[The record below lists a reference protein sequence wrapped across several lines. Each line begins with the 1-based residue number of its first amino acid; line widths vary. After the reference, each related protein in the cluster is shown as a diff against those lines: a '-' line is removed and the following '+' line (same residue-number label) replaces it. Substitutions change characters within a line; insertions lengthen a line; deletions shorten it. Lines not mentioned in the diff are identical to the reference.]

1 MDPIANHYP
10 FQSPY
15 VFAGNSPIAL
25 IDILGLGPGDPKTH
39 KVAKGDNLTQ
49 ISKKYGVSVSDLAKM
64 NKLSNPN
71 KLKIGQ
77 VLKVNPE
84 ASFSEDIWKTGYT
97 NPDKEDGVER
107 EEDNI
112 SDVGTGFVTG
122 LQHENSIIIGGD
134 ALKSVQEWKEV
145 KKLAAE
151 AVQEITADGK
161 WSPGDFAIRSFNAGS
176 LPSNIKKGLWEGLVS
191 YLKGEDPWKN
201 NSQNSPIHV
210 IGSFAL
216 SVRVNANGTTAT
228 VCVYDRKS
236 FKSLS
241 DNRTDAS
248 SNRTRK
254 EVMITPAMT
263 NTYQRY
269 LWNIDLK

>member
-1 MDPIANHYP
+1 MNGVVEKIGAE
-10 FQSPY
+10 SR
-15 VFAGNSPIAL
+15 G
-25 IDILGLGPGDPKTH
+25 GDSARNK
-39 KVAKGDNLTQ
+39 
-49 ISKKYGVSVSDLAKM
+49 ISKKYGVSINDLAKM

-84 ASFSEDIWKTGYT
+84 ASFSENPWKRIGYT
-97 NPDKEDGVER
+97 NSDKDDGIET
-107 EEDNI
+107 EEDDI
-112 SDVGTGFVTG
+112 SDVGSGFVTG
-122 LQHENSIIIGGD
+122 LQHENTIIIGGD
-134 ALKSVQEWKEV
+134 ALKSVQQWKEV

-161 WSPGDFAIRSFNAGS
+161 WSAGDVAIRSFKAGS
-176 LPSNIKKGLWEGLVS
+176 LPSNIKNGLWEGLVA
-191 YLKGEDPWKN
+191 YVKGEDPWKD

-210 IGSFAL
+210 IGSFTL

-236 FKSLS
+236 LKSLS
-241 DNRTDAS
+241 DNRADAS
-248 SNRTRK
+248 SNRSRK
-254 EVMITPAMT
+254 QVMIIPSMT

-269 LWNIDLK
+269 LWNMDLK